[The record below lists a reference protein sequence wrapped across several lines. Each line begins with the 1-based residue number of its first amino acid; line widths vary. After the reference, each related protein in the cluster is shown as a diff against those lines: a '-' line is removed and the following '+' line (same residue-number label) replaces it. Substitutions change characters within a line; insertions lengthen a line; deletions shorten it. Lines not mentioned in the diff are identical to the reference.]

1 MEGLGVNPSFWVN
14 KRVFITGHTGFKGGW
29 LSLWLLQLGAK
40 VTGYALAPPTERNIF
55 ELANVATGMTDV
67 RGDIRNFDALFG
79 AIKNHKPEIIFHLA
93 AQPIVKRSYQDPIE
107 TYSTNVMGTVNLLE
121 SVRKAEG
128 IRAVVNITT
137 DICYENKE
145 WVGGYREN
153 EPMGGFDP
161 YSNSKSC
168 SELVTS
174 SFRSSFFNANNY
186 ANHGVSLASARAGNV
201 IGGGDWASNRLIPD
215 IINAYQANSVAKI
228 RNPNAIRPW
237 QHVLEPLRGYL
248 MLAERLVEDG
258 PEFAEAWNFG
268 PVDQDVMPVSWIA
281 ERLRSL
287 WGNEAAWEVDNVNH
301 PHEATLLKLDISKA
315 KEKLAW
321 EPKLSLDKS
330 LDLIVDWHRA
340 ESSGENMN
348 EKTLAQ
354 ITKYQQFLKI

>member
-40 VTGYALAPPTERNIF
+40 VTGYALAPTTVRNIF
-55 ELANVATGMTDV
+55 ELANVATGMRDV

-79 AIKNHKPEIIFHLA
+79 AIKTHKPEIIFHLA

-128 IRAVVNITT
+128 IRAIVNITT
-137 DICYENKE
+137 DKCYENKE
-145 WVGGYREN
+145 WVWGYREN
-153 EPMGGFDP
+153 EPMGGYDP
-161 YSNSKSC
+161 YSNSKGC

-174 SFRSSFFNANNY
+174 SFRSSFFNASNY
-186 ANHGVSLASARAGNV
+186 ANHGVAIASARAGNV

-215 IINAYQANSVAKI
+215 IIKAYQSNAVAQI

-248 MLAERLVEDG
+248 MLAERLYEKG

-268 PVDQDVMPVSWIA
+268 PTDQDVMPVNWIA

-287 WGNEAAWEVDNVNH
+287 WGSDAKWEVDTEKH

-315 KEKLAW
+315 KEKLDW
-321 EPKLSLDKS
+321 KPKISIDKS

-340 ESSGENMN
+340 ESKNENMR

-354 ITKYQQFLKI
+354 ITNYQKSL